1 MSLFQPFLPYGRQTI
16 TEEDIAAVVKVL
28 RSSYL
33 TQGPAVPAFEQA
45 IASNVDSAYAVAVNS
60 ATSAL
65 HLSCL
70 ALGLGPGDRLWT
82 SPITFVASAN
92 CARYCG
98 AEVDFVDIDFATGL
112 ISLTALEAKLEQS
125 ERDGTLPKIL
135 VPVHLC
141 GTSCEMRQIANLS
154 DRYGFS
160 VLEDAS
166 HAIGGRYQ
174 HEPVGNCRYSAISVF
189 SFHPVKIITTGEGG
203 IATTNDPHL
212 AQRIADLRCH
222 GITKD
227 AQRFELSAQGPW
239 GYEQQ
244 ALGFN
249 YRMTDLQAALGLSQL
264 KRLSQIVSERNRQFQ
279 IYEELLLDL
288 PVQLLKVPENVRS
301 SFHLAVIRLSNPSP
315 GLHRSVFEGLRAAN
329 IGVQLHYSPVHLH
342 PYYRRLGFREG
353 DYVEAEAYA
362 TNAISLPLF
371 PGLQEVEQNRVV
383 ESLASLLET

>member
-1 MSLFQPFLPYGRQTI
+1 
-16 TEEDIAAVVKVL
+16 
-28 RSSYL
+28 
-33 TQGPAVPAFEQA
+33 
-45 IASNVDSAYAVAVNS
+45 
-60 ATSAL
+60 
-65 HLSCL
+65 
-70 ALGLGPGDRLWT
+70 
-82 SPITFVASAN
+82 
-92 CARYCG
+92 
-98 AEVDFVDIDFATGL
+98 
-112 ISLTALEAKLEQS
+112 
-125 ERDGTLPKIL
+125 
-135 VPVHLC
+135 
-141 GTSCEMRQIANLS
+141 MRQIANLS

-279 IYEELLLDL
+279 ILRRASVRSSCSVVEGS
-288 PVQLLKVPENVRS
+288 ENVRS

-353 DYVEAEAYA
+353 DYVEPRLMPLMPSVSLCSRLAGSRTKSCGGITGFVARNVTKIPQLCLGTVQFGMPYGVTNQGGVFRNQRYAEFWLLQLNQESSCWIRHRAMA
-362 TNAISLPLF
+362 APKAVLRNCWPTDSPRRLISKLSARVPPDRWEGSLMSS
-371 PGLQEVEQNRVV
+371 LQRLHASSLDGFLVHCASDLRGSRV
-383 ESLASLLET
+383 LNYFIGWKAFETVGW